1 MADRGD
7 FPGSQT
13 VDSRTEIFFERR
25 RESGK
30 SDASTLKTSPG
41 ALHLAR
47 RTLEP
52 PPSSHPSAR
61 SARARRE
68 RASTKT
74 RARLLARRASA
85 SCKSALFVF
94 RADLDVRGKM
104 ASPPVDLSAGA
115 WGCAACTY
123 LNAVDAERCV
133 MCQISRAETGGVTFP
148 VASLALPL
156 SSNDRHA
163 SSSSGRGVVR
173 EGGPRAPGAGAAP
186 LAASWEGSI
195 LKIVG
200 RVAAPATYIFNGT
213 ITGVFAFA
221 GACTG
226 AVAGAV
232 AAQATNRGVIR
243 GAGIG
248 AVAGA
253 AISIEALDLARL
265 LMCGHSV
272 AGAMESRDARRRARG
287 EAEAA
292 RAAAAAA
299 ALDETS
305 NPVVPDR
312 GHRAGRVRTA
322 IRAHAARR
330 DGERRADV
338 EAAIAGGDVELVLH
352 ELLNGAS
359 LASPP
364 PSAETSAGAGL
375 QQILEAIL
383 IASRLDNM
391 TYEELLERFG
401 PGVEGPA
408 AAPKHLIRDIPT
420 RTLAE
425 EDASGSGSRDDG
437 VHGGGGGDGCRVVES
452 RCCVCLE
459 DYAAGDVVKILPGCR
474 HRYHAECIDQWLGRH
489 NLCPVCRAP
498 GVDESQAGRGGAS
511 KGNGGGA
518 RLDAGAGAGLVP
530 TAADPAA

>member
-1 MADRGD
+1 M
-7 FPGSQT
+7 
-13 VDSRTEIFFERR
+13 DSRTEIFFERR
-25 RESGK
+25 RECGK
-30 SDASTLKTSPG
+30 SDPSTLKTSPG

-52 PPSSHPSAR
+52 PLSSNPRAR

-74 RARLLARRASA
+74 RERLLARRASA
-85 SCKSALFVF
+85 SCKTALFVF

-123 LNAVDAERCV
+123 LNAVVAERCV
-133 MCQISRAETGGVTFP
+133 MCQIPRAETGGVTFP

-163 SSSSGRGVVR
+163 SSSGRGVVR

-186 LAASWEGSI
+186 LAPSWEGSI

-213 ITGVFAFA
+213 LTGVFAFA

-299 ALDETS
+299 LDETS

-322 IRAHAARR
+322 IRARAARR

-364 PSAETSAGAGL
+364 PPAETSAGAGL

-383 IASRLDNM
+383 TASRLDNM

-408 AAPKHLIRDIPT
+408 AAPKHLIRDMPT
-420 RTLAE
+420 RTLTE
-425 EDASGSGSRDDG
+425 EDASGSGSRDDDG
-437 VHGGGGGDGCRVVES
+437 VNGGGGGGCRVVES

-498 GVDESQAGRGGAS
+498 GVDESQAGRGGPS
-511 KGNGGGA
+511 KRNGGGA
-518 RLDAGAGAGLVP
+518 RLDAGAGLVP
-530 TAADPAA
+530 TPADPAA

>member
-1 MADRGD
+1 MGDRGD

-25 RESGK
+25 RECGK
-30 SDASTLKTSPG
+30 SDPSTLKTSPG

-52 PPSSHPSAR
+52 PLSSNPRAR

-74 RARLLARRASA
+74 RERLLARRASA
-85 SCKSALFVF
+85 SCKTALFVF

-123 LNAVDAERCV
+123 LNAVVAERCV
-133 MCQISRAETGGVTFP
+133 MCQIPRAETGGVTFP

-163 SSSSGRGVVR
+163 SSSGRGVVR

-186 LAASWEGSI
+186 LAPSWEGSI

-213 ITGVFAFA
+213 LTGVFAFA

-322 IRAHAARR
+322 IRARAARR

-364 PSAETSAGAGL
+364 PPAETSAGAGL

-383 IASRLDNM
+383 TASRLDNM

-408 AAPKHLIRDIPT
+408 AAPKHLIRDMPT
-420 RTLAE
+420 RTLTE
-425 EDASGSGSRDDG
+425 EDASGSGSRDDDG
-437 VHGGGGGDGCRVVES
+437 VNGGGGGGCRVVES

-498 GVDESQAGRGGAS
+498 GVDESQAGRGGPS
-511 KGNGGGA
+511 KRNGGGA
-518 RLDAGAGAGLVP
+518 RLDAGAGLVP
-530 TAADPAA
+530 TPADPAA

>member
-52 PPSSHPSAR
+52 PPSSHPRAR
-61 SARARRE
+61 PARALRE

-85 SCKSALFVF
+85 SCKTALFVF

-123 LNAVDAERCV
+123 LNAMVAERCV
-133 MCQISRAETGGVTFP
+133 MCQIPRAETGGVTFP

-163 SSSSGRGVVR
+163 SSSGRGVVR

-186 LAASWEGSI
+186 LADSWEGSI

-213 ITGVFAFA
+213 LTGVFAFA

-272 AGAMESRDARRRARG
+272 AGAMENRDARRRARG

-292 RAAAAAA
+292 RAAAAASA
-299 ALDETS
+299 RDETS

-322 IRAHAARR
+322 IRARAARR
-330 DGERRADV
+330 DRERRADV

-364 PSAETSAGAGL
+364 PPAETSAGAGL

-383 IASRLDNM
+383 TASRLDNM

-408 AAPKHLIRDIPT
+408 AAPKQLIRDMPT
-420 RTLAE
+420 RTLTE
-425 EDASGSGSRDDG
+425 EDACGSGSRDDG
-437 VHGGGGGDGCRVVES
+437 VDGGGGGGGCRVVES

-498 GVDESQAGRGGAS
+498 GVDESRAGAGPS
-511 KGNGGGA
+511 KRNGGGA
-518 RLDAGAGAGLVP
+518 RLDAGAGLVP
-530 TAADPAA
+530 THANPAA

>member
-1 MADRGD
+1 M
-7 FPGSQT
+7 
-13 VDSRTEIFFERR
+13 
-25 RESGK
+25 
-30 SDASTLKTSPG
+30 
-41 ALHLAR
+41 
-47 RTLEP
+47 
-52 PPSSHPSAR
+52 
-61 SARARRE
+61 
-68 RASTKT
+68 
-74 RARLLARRASA
+74 
-85 SCKSALFVF
+85 FVF

-115 WGCAACTY
+115 WGCPACTY
-123 LNAVDAERCV
+123 LNAVAAERCV
-133 MCQISRAETGGVTFP
+133 MCQIPRAETGGFTIP

-156 SSNDRHA
+156 PSNDRHA
-163 SSSSGRGVVR
+163 SSSGQGVVR
-173 EGGPRAPGAGAAP
+173 EGGPRAPGAGAGP

-200 RVAAPATYIFNGT
+200 CVAAPATYIFNGT

-232 AAQATNRGVIR
+232 AAQATNRGVVR

-265 LMCGHSV
+265 LISGHSV
-272 AGAMESRDARRRARG
+272 AGAMESREARRRAR
-287 EAEAA
+287 EEVEAA
-292 RAAAAAA
+292 RNAAAAVAPDDA
-299 ALDETS
+299 VD
-305 NPVVPDR
+305 PVAPDR
-312 GHRAGRVRTA
+312 SHRAGRVRTA
-322 IRAHAARR
+322 IRARAARQ
-330 DGERRADV
+330 DDERRADV

-364 PSAETSAGAGL
+364 PPAESSAGAGV
-375 QQILEAIL
+375 QHILEAIL
-383 IASRLDNM
+383 TASQLDNM

-408 AAPKHLIRDIPT
+408 AAPKHLIRDMPT
-420 RTLAE
+420 RTLTE
-425 EDASGSGSRDDG
+425 EDASGSGSGG
-437 VHGGGGGDGCRVVES
+437 VGGGHGDGRHVVES

-459 DYAAGDVVKILPGCR
+459 EYAAGDVVKVLAGCG
-474 HRYHAECIDQWLGRH
+474 HWYHAECIDEWLGRH

-498 GVDESQAGRGGAS
+498 GVDESRGARGAS
-511 KGNGGGA
+511 KRNGG
-518 RLDAGAGAGLVP
+518 AGTRAGAGLVP
-530 TAADPAA
+530 STAHPAA